1 LGFDVQYVYLG
12 ILLLG
17 LLGILLLFLGIRR
30 FWRRGIIAG
39 SLEGLSGLVLLLVA
53 VLLVAVSV
61 NLHTYARL
69 THESPVAEIRFQALG
84 PQNFRAYITLSK
96 SRAMI
101 FNIRGDEWQMDARI
115 LKWRGIA
122 LLMGLDTVYRLDRIS
137 GRYSNIIQELTAVL
151 TVYSLSEDRGI
162 DLWALAQRHSRWIP
176 LADAVY
182 GSATYLPMADGA
194 QYQIAVSVTGLLAR
208 PGNEVAKKAIQ
219 KWR

>member
-1 LGFDVQYVYLG
+1 MQYVYLG

-137 GRYSNIIQELTAVL
+137 GRYSNIIQELTAVR

-162 DLWALAQRHSRWIP
+162 DLWALAQRHSRWIL

-208 PGNEVAKKAIQ
+208 PGNEVAKKAIR

>member
-1 LGFDVQYVYLG
+1 VQYVYLG

-101 FNIRGDEWQMDARI
+101 FTIRGDEWQMDARI

-137 GRYSNIIQELTAVL
+137 GRYSNIIQELTAVR

-208 PGNEVAKKAIQ
+208 PGNEVAKKAIR

>member
-1 LGFDVQYVYLG
+1 MQYVYLG

-30 FWRRGIIAG
+30 LWGRGIIAG

-53 VLLVAVSV
+53 VLLVALSI

-69 THESPVAEIRFQALG
+69 SHESPVAEIRFQARG
-84 PQNFRAYITLSK
+84 PQRFRAYLTLST

-101 FNIRGDEWQMDARI
+101 FDLRGDEWQVDARI
-115 LKWRGIA
+115 LKWRGIG

-137 GRYSNIIQELTAVL
+137 GRYSNIAQELTAVR
-151 TVYSLSEDRGI
+151 TVYPLSEDRGV
-162 DLWALAQRHSRWIP
+162 DLWALAQRHSRWVP

-182 GSATYLPMADGA
+182 GSATYLPMVDGC
-194 QYQIAVSVTGLLAR
+194 QYQISVSATGLVAR
-208 PGNEVAKKAIQ
+208 PGNEAAKKAVQ
-219 KWR
+219 KWP

>member
-1 LGFDVQYVYLG
+1 MQYVYLG

-30 FWRRGIIAG
+30 FWRRGIMAG

-137 GRYSNIIQELTAVL
+137 GRYSNIIQELTAVR

-208 PGNEVAKKAIQ
+208 PGNEVAKKAIR

>member
-1 LGFDVQYVYLG
+1 VHYVYLG
-12 ILLLG
+12 MLLLG
-17 LLGILLLFLGIRR
+17 LLGVLLLFQGFRR
-30 FWRRGIIAG
+30 LWNRGIIAG

-53 VLLVAVSV
+53 VLLVALSI

-69 THESPVAEIRFQALG
+69 THESPVAEIRFQARG
-84 PQNFRAYITLSK
+84 PQRFRAYITFSK

-101 FNIRGDEWQMDARI
+101 FDMRGDEWQMDARI

-122 LLMGLDTVYRLDRIS
+122 QLFGFDTLYRLERIS
-137 GRYSNIIQELTAVL
+137 GRYSSITQERTAVRS
-151 TVYSLSEDRGI
+151 VYSLSEDQGI

-182 GSATYLPMADGA
+182 GSATYLPMVDGA
-194 QYQIAVSVTGLLAR
+194 QYQVSVSATGLLAR

>member
-1 LGFDVQYVYLG
+1 M
-12 ILLLG
+12 LLLG
-17 LLGILLLFLGIRR
+17 LLGVLLLFQGFRR
-30 FWRRGIIAG
+30 LWNRGIIAG

-53 VLLVAVSV
+53 VLLVALSI

-69 THESPVAEIRFQALG
+69 THESPVAEIRFQARG
-84 PQNFRAYITLSK
+84 PQRFRAYITFSK

-101 FNIRGDEWQMDARI
+101 FDMRGDEWQMDARI

-122 LLMGLDTVYRLDRIS
+122 QLFGFDTLYRLERIS
-137 GRYSNIIQELTAVL
+137 GRYSSITQERTAVRS
-151 TVYSLSEDRGI
+151 VYSLSEDQGI

-182 GSATYLPMADGA
+182 GSATYLPMVDGA
-194 QYQIAVSVTGLLAR
+194 QYQVSVSATGLLAR

>member
-1 LGFDVQYVYLG
+1 VRYIYLG
-12 ILLLG
+12 IVLLG
-17 LLGILLLFLGIRR
+17 PLGILLLFLGIRR
-30 FWRRGIIAG
+30 FWGRGIIAG

-53 VLLVAVSV
+53 VLLVALSI

-69 THESPVAEIRFQALG
+69 THESPVAEIRFQAQG
-84 PQNFRAYITLSK
+84 PQQFRAYITLSK
-96 SRAMI
+96 SWAMI
-101 FNIRGDEWQMDARI
+101 FDMRGDEWQVDARI

-137 GRYSNIIQELTAVL
+137 GRYSNIIQELTAVR
-151 TVYSLSEDRGI
+151 TVYSLSENRGI

-176 LADAVY
+176 LADAAY
-182 GSATYLPMADGA
+182 GSATYLPMVDGA
-194 QYQIAVSVTGLLAR
+194 QYQISVSATGLLAR

>member
-1 LGFDVQYVYLG
+1 MQYVYLG
-12 ILLLG
+12 IVLLG
-17 LLGILLLFLGIRR
+17 LLGVLLLFQGFRR
-30 FWRRGIIAG
+30 LWNRGIIAG

-53 VLLVAVSV
+53 VLLVALSI

-69 THESPVAEIRFQALG
+69 THESPVAEIRFQARG
-84 PQNFRAYITLSK
+84 PQRFRAYITFSK

-101 FNIRGDEWQMDARI
+101 FDMRGDEWQMDARI
-115 LKWRGIA
+115 LRWRGIA
-122 LLMGLDTVYRLDRIS
+122 QLFGFDTLYRLERIS
-137 GRYSNIIQELTAVL
+137 GRYSSITQERTAVRS
-151 TVYSLSEDRGI
+151 VYSLSEDQGI

-182 GSATYLPMADGA
+182 GSATYLPMVDGA
-194 QYQIAVSVTGLLAR
+194 QYQVSVSATGLLAR

>member
-1 LGFDVQYVYLG
+1 VQYVYLG
-12 ILLLG
+12 IVLLG
-17 LLGILLLFLGIRR
+17 LLGVLLLFQGFRR
-30 FWRRGIIAG
+30 LWNRGIIAG

-53 VLLVAVSV
+53 VLLVALSI

-69 THESPVAEIRFQALG
+69 THESPVAEIRFQARG
-84 PQNFRAYITLSK
+84 PQRFRAYITFSK

-101 FNIRGDEWQMDARI
+101 FDMRGDEWQMDARI

-122 LLMGLDTVYRLDRIS
+122 QLFGFDTLYRLERIS
-137 GRYSNIIQELTAVL
+137 GRYSSITQERTAVRS
-151 TVYSLSEDRGI
+151 VYSLSEDQGI

-182 GSATYLPMADGA
+182 GSATYLPMVDGA
-194 QYQIAVSVTGLLAR
+194 QYQVSVSATGLLAR

>member
-1 LGFDVQYVYLG
+1 MHYVYLG
-12 ILLLG
+12 MLLLG
-17 LLGILLLFLGIRR
+17 LLGVLLLFQGFRR
-30 FWRRGIIAG
+30 LWNRGIIAG

-53 VLLVAVSV
+53 VLLVALSI

-69 THESPVAEIRFQALG
+69 THESPVAEIRFQARG
-84 PQNFRAYITLSK
+84 RQQFRAYVTLSK
-96 SRAMI
+96 SWAMI
-101 FNIRGDEWQMDARI
+101 FDMRGDEWQVDARI

-137 GRYSNIIQELTAVL
+137 GRYSNIIQELTAVR
-151 TVYSLSEDRGI
+151 TVYSLSENRGI
-162 DLWALAQRHSRWIP
+162 DLWALAQSHSRWVP
-176 LADAVY
+176 LADAAY

-208 PGNEVAKKAIQ
+208 PGNEVAKKAIR

>member
-1 LGFDVQYVYLG
+1 
-12 ILLLG
+12 
-17 LLGILLLFLGIRR
+17 
-30 FWRRGIIAG
+30 
-39 SLEGLSGLVLLLVA
+39 
-53 VLLVAVSV
+53 
-61 NLHTYARL
+61 
-69 THESPVAEIRFQALG
+69 
-84 PQNFRAYITLSK
+84 
-96 SRAMI
+96 MI

-137 GRYSNIIQELTAVL
+137 GRYSNIIQELTAVR

-208 PGNEVAKKAIQ
+208 PGNEVAKKAIR